1 MKLYKIR
8 DKTGFYK
15 IVITSYDGKY
25 SLVQVLKEDGS
36 KCGSPSNFV
45 GTFPQNLLDPHILI
59 EDEIEEIESRIKFLK
74 NLQQKICKIEK

>member
-8 DKTGFYK
+8 NKTGFYE
-15 IVITSYDGKY
+15 IVNDVYENQL

-36 KCGSPSNFV
+36 KCSSKSNFV
-45 GTFPQNLLDPHILI
+45 TCYSSHLIDPHVLI

-74 NLQQKICKIEK
+74 NLQQKICKNEK